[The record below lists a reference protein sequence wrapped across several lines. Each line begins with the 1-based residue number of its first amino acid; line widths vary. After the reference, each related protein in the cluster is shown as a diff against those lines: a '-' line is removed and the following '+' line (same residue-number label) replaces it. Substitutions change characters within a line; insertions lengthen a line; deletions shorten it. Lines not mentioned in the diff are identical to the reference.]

1 MLGWWIE
8 QVPSWTEICEM
19 WVPKVESEI
28 KTNVPAQRHF
38 VAPKSFPCLM
48 LISSVSQ
55 LISDV
60 LLVIVTAQVY
70 LVAA

>member
-1 MLGWWIE
+1 
-8 QVPSWTEICEM
+8 M

-38 VAPKSFPCLM
+38 VAPKSFSCLM

-55 LISDV
+55 LINDV
-60 LLVIVTAQVY
+60 LLVIVTDQVY
-70 LVAA
+70 SRLIISIFPCYANSFMEFL

>member
-1 MLGWWIE
+1 
-8 QVPSWTEICEM
+8 M

-48 LISSVSQ
+48 LLSSVSPH
-55 LISDV
+55 ISDV

-70 LVAA
+70 SRLIIFIFPCYANSFMEFL